1 MTDINNYSEAYKNIL
16 LSKVDRKCKLT
27 GERSQMGLNVSIP
40 LRKLLFPV
48 SGLDFLFVEFSII

>member
-16 LSKVDRKCKLT
+16 SSKVDRKCNLT
-27 GERSQMGLNVSIP
+27 GEKSQMGLNVSIP
-40 LRKLLFPV
+40 FHKLLFSV